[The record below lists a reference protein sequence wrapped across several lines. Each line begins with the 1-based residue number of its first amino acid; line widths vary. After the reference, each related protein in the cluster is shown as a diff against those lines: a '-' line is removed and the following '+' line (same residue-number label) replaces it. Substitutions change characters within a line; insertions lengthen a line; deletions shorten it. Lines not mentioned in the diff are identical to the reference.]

1 MITSFTLVLVAIAL
15 LCGFVFLAIR
25 GQGPKIL
32 KFDDLSQH
40 LITVDLEAF
49 RNLVDP
55 EEEEFLRNSLSA
67 REFRSVQR
75 ERLHAAAEYIRCAA
89 CNAAV
94 LLRVG
99 EAARQSSDH
108 NIADAGKQLAESA
121 MHLRLY
127 ALLSLLKISA
137 AIAIPGLRLSPSAMA
152 ESYQKMC
159 GVVVRLGRL
168 QSPNRG
174 ARIAASL

>member
-1 MITSFTLVLVAIAL
+1 
-15 LCGFVFLAIR
+15 
-25 GQGPKIL
+25 
-32 KFDDLSQH
+32 
-40 LITVDLEAF
+40 
-49 RNLVDP
+49 
-55 EEEEFLRNSLSA
+55 
-67 REFRSVQR
+67 
-75 ERLHAAAEYIRCAA
+75 
-89 CNAAV
+89 
-94 LLRVG
+94 
-99 EAARQSSDH
+99 
-108 NIADAGKQLAESA
+108 

-152 ESYQKMC
+152 ESYQKMG

>member
-1 MITSFTLVLVAIAL
+1 MITSFILVLVAIAL

-25 GQGPKIL
+25 GQRVKIL
-32 KFDDLSQH
+32 AFDDLSQH
-40 LITVDLEAF
+40 LSPVDLDAF

-55 EEEEFLRNSLSA
+55 EEEKFLRNSLPA
-67 REFRSVQR
+67 NEFRSVQR
-75 ERLHAAAEYIRCAA
+75 GRLLAAAQYLRCAA
-89 CNAAV
+89 RNGAV

-99 EAARQSSDH
+99 EAARQSSNR

-152 ESYQKMC
+152 ESYQKMG